1 MVRTETGMLVRS
13 LAGHEK
19 DRLYIIIRQ
28 DEEYVWLVDGR
39 NRTMEKP
46 KKKKKKHTTTQP
58 QVVYYT
64 SQGRDVIV
72 QHTEST
78 TKQPTP
84 KVPKAQ
90 QNSVPLDAIGEI
102 IH

>member
-1 MVRTETGMLVRS
+1 MLVRS

-46 KKKKKKHTTTQP
+46 KKKKKKHI
-58 QVVYYT
+58 QVKKML
-64 SQGRDVIV
+64 
-72 QHTEST
+72 ESGET
-78 TKQPTP
+78 LSDEMIIQ
-84 KVPKAQ
+84 
-90 QNSVPLDAIGEI
+90 AIQSDSKN
-102 IH
+102 

>member
-1 MVRTETGMLVRS
+1 MLVRS

-46 KKKKKKHTTTQP
+46 KKKM
-58 QVVYYT
+58 
-64 SQGRDVIV
+64 
-72 QHTEST
+72 ESGET
-78 TKQPTP
+78 LSDEMIIQ
-84 KVPKAQ
+84 
-90 QNSVPLDAIGEI
+90 AIQSDSKN
-102 IH
+102 

>member
-46 KKKKKKHTTTQP
+46 KKKKKKQI
-58 QVVYYT
+58 QVIHRIPEPVKKML
-64 SQGRDVIV
+64 
-72 QHTEST
+72 ESGET
-78 TKQPTP
+78 LSDERIIQ
-84 KVPKAQ
+84 
-90 QNSVPLDAIGEI
+90 AIQSDSKN
-102 IH
+102 

>member
-46 KKKKKKHTTTQP
+46 KKKKKRRP
-58 QVVYYT
+58 RL
-64 SQGRDVIV
+64 S
-72 QHTEST
+72 
-78 TKQPTP
+78 
-84 KVPKAQ
+84 
-90 QNSVPLDAIGEI
+90 
-102 IH
+102 

>member
-46 KKKKKKHTTTQP
+46 KKKKKKHI
-58 QVVYYT
+58 QVIHRISEPVKKML
-64 SQGRDVIV
+64 
-72 QHTEST
+72 ESGET
-78 TKQPTP
+78 LSDEMIIQ
-84 KVPKAQ
+84 
-90 QNSVPLDAIGEI
+90 AIQSDSKN
-102 IH
+102 